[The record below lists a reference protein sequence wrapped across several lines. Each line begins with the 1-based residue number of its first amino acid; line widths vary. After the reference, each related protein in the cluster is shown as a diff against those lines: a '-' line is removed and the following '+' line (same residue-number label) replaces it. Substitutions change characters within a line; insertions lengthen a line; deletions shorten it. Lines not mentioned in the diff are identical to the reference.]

1 MFSGCTG
8 NLVKTLSGTNSTKS
22 LNFVASWHNSLAF
35 NVNVCM
41 RSIWSG
47 AIGFGLVNI
56 PVKLFSAVQQS
67 ELDLDMLDKKDHAK
81 IRFQRV
87 NESTGKE
94 VPYENIVRAFNLD
107 GQYVVLDDD
116 DFKKA
121 SPEKTKMI
129 EIAEFV
135 EEKEV
140 DSMFYE
146 TPYYL
151 EPQKA
156 GVKAYGLLRDALKK
170 TGKTGLSTFVLR
182 SKESLA
188 LLKVSGDALILQK
201 IRYEQEIR
209 KPEDLSIPAS
219 TSKPAE
225 LKMAISLIE
234 QLSGKFDISKYKDTY
249 SDELMKLIQAK
260 AKGKKLPATT
270 MRVVHSKSQDL
281 MSQLKASLE
290 TKKKKAS

>member
-1 MFSGCTG
+1 
-8 NLVKTLSGTNSTKS
+8 
-22 LNFVASWHNSLAF
+22 
-35 NVNVCM
+35 M

-67 ELDLDMLDKKDHAK
+67 DLDLDMLDKKDHSN

-87 NESTGKE
+87 NEKTGKE
-94 VPYENIVRAFNLD
+94 VPWENIVRAYNLD
-107 GQYVVLDDD
+107 GQYVVLSDE

-121 SPEKTKMI
+121 SPEKTKII

-135 EEKEV
+135 DEDKV
-140 DSMFYE
+140 DSMYFE

-170 TGKTGLSTFVLR
+170 TGKTGLASFVLR
-182 SKESLA
+182 TKESLG
-188 LLKVSGDALILQK
+188 LIKPEKDILILQK

-209 KPEDLSIPAS
+209 KPEGLEIPD
-219 TSKPAE
+219 TESKPAE
-225 LKMAISLIE
+225 LKMAIALIE
-234 QLSGKFDISKYKDTY
+234 QLSSPKFDISKYKDTY
-249 SDELMKLIQAK
+249 AAELMKLIEAK
-260 AKGKKLPATT
+260 AKGKKLPEPT
-270 MRVVHSKSQDL
+270 MRVVHSKSKDL
-281 MSQLKASLE
+281 MEQLKASLE

>member
-1 MFSGCTG
+1 
-8 NLVKTLSGTNSTKS
+8 
-22 LNFVASWHNSLAF
+22 
-35 NVNVCM
+35 
-41 RSIWSG
+41 
-47 AIGFGLVNI
+47 
-56 PVKLFSAVQQS
+56 
-67 ELDLDMLDKKDHAK
+67 MLDKKDHSK
-81 IRFQRV
+81 IRFKRIS
-87 NESTGKE
+87 ESTGKE
-94 VPYENIVRAFNLD
+94 VAYENIVRAYNLD
-107 GQYVVLDDD
+107 GQYVVLDDE

-140 DSMFYE
+140 DSMYYE
-146 TPYYL
+146 NPYYL

-188 LLKVSGDALILQK
+188 LLKVSGDLLILQK

-209 KPEDLSIPAS
+209 KPDDLSIPAS

-249 SDELMKLIQAK
+249 SDELMKLIHAK
-260 AKGKKLPATT
+260 AKGKKLPAPT
-270 MRVVHSKSQDL
+270 MRVVHSKSTDL

>member
-1 MFSGCTG
+1 
-8 NLVKTLSGTNSTKS
+8 
-22 LNFVASWHNSLAF
+22 
-35 NVNVCM
+35 M

-67 ELDLDMLDKKDHAK
+67 DLDLDMLDKKDHSN
-81 IRFQRV
+81 IRFKRV
-87 NESTGKE
+87 NEKTGKE
-94 VPYENIVRAFNLD
+94 VEWANIVRGYNLD
-107 GQYVVLDDD
+107 GQYVILSDE

-121 SPEKTKMI
+121 SPEKTKII

-135 EEKEV
+135 DEDKI
-140 DSMFYE
+140 DSMYFE

-170 TGKTGLSTFVLR
+170 TGKTGLASFVMR
-182 SKESLA
+182 TKESLG
-188 LLKVSGDALILQK
+188 LIKPLDDMLILQK

-209 KPEDLSIPAS
+209 KPEGLEIPDAE
-219 TSKPAE
+219 SKPAE
-225 LKMAISLIE
+225 LKMAIALID
-234 QLSGKFDISKYKDTY
+234 QLSASKFDISKYKDTY
-249 SDELMKLIQAK
+249 SDELMKMIEAK
-260 AKGKKLPATT
+260 AKGKKITAPT
-270 MRVVHSKSQDL
+270 MRVVHSKSKDL
-281 MSQLKASLE
+281 MEQLKASLE